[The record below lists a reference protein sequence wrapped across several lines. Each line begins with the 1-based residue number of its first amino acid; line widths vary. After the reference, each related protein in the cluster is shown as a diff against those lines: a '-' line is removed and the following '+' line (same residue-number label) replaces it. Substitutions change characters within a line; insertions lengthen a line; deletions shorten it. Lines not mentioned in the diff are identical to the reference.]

1 MIPNDRPNGSS
12 MPKPTH
18 IQIKN
23 VTIETERIN
32 YRSPIKFGGRVV
44 TDAVLLNA
52 TVEVETAGGKRG
64 AGYGSMPMGNVWAWP
79 SSVVSV
85 PQSLEAML
93 QFALAGAE
101 GARDHLEFGHPL
113 DLTRQLAADHPA
125 LAAAIEKKL
134 NLAEPM
140 PKLAEL
146 VAASPLEAAIHDA
159 YGKTLQANSYNV
171 LGPEFVSHDLAHYL
185 TSEFAG
191 EYLDRYTL
199 RLPKEKM
206 PLYHLVGALDP
217 LIDSDINQRLND
229 GLPESLGDW
238 IVMEGLTHLKI
249 KLNGDDLPWD
259 VERVVGVE
267 RVAVEAQK
275 SVGTTS
281 WNYSLDFN
289 EKCASVEYLLD
300 FLGRLKERSPAAL
313 ARVHYIEQPTH
324 RDLKKHPENKMHKAA
339 AIKPVVIDESLIDL
353 ESLQLAREQGYSGVA
368 LKACKGQ
375 TEALLMGAAAQ
386 KYGMFLCV
394 QDLSCPG
401 WSFLHSASIAARIPT
416 IAAIEGNS
424 RQYCPAGNR
433 AWGELYPSMFHI
445 TDGTVG
451 TGVLTGNGL
460 GF

>member
-1 MIPNDRPNGSS
+1 
-12 MPKPTH
+12 MPKPTD
-18 IQIKN
+18 IQIRN
-23 VTIETERIN
+23 VTVETERID

-44 TDAVLLNA
+44 TDAVLLNV
-52 TVEVETAGGKRG
+52 TVEVESAGGRRG
-64 AGYGSMPMGNVWAWP
+64 SGFGSMPMGNVWAWP

-93 QFALAGAE
+93 QFALAAAE
-101 GARDHLEFGHPL
+101 AARDHLEFAHPL
-113 DLTRQLAADHPA
+113 DLTRQLAAGHPA
-125 LAAAIEKKL
+125 LAAAVVKKL

-171 LGPEFVSHDLAHYL
+171 LGPEFVAHDLAHYL
-185 TSEFAG
+185 TPEFAG

-199 RLPKEKM
+199 RHPKEKM

-217 LIDSDINQRLND
+217 LVDSDINQRLND
-229 GLPESLGDW
+229 SLPETLGEW
-238 IVMEGLTHLKI
+238 ILMDGLTHLKI

-267 RVAVEAQK
+267 RVAAQTQA
-275 SVGTTS
+275 SAGVTS

-289 EKCASVEYLLD
+289 EKCASVEYLLE
-300 FLGRLKERSPAAL
+300 FLRKLEERSPAAL
-313 ARVHYIEQPTH
+313 GRVHYIEQPTH

-339 AIKPVVIDESLIDL
+339 AIKPVVIDESLTDL

-386 KYGMFLCV
+386 KYDMFLCV

-401 WSFLHSASIAARIPT
+401 WSFLHSASIAARLPT
-416 IAAIEGNS
+416 IVAIEGNS

-433 AWGELYPSMFHI
+433 TWGELYPSMFHI